1 MVFLNCTKEKYTKKG
16 EWFLML
22 DDKICKLREELND
35 SILTG
40 QDYSVTYELSIRLDE
55 LIAEYYKTELNKTA
69 KAKLKKTKTNIKKR
83 LICY

>member
-1 MVFLNCTKEKYTKKG
+1 
-16 EWFLML
+16 ML
-22 DDKICKLREELND
+22 DEKICKLREELNN

-55 LIAEYYKTELNKTA
+55 LIAEYYRVELDRIAKPKLKNT
-69 KAKLKKTKTNIKKR
+69 KAKIKRK